1 MTAESVAAIAD
12 QIAKGVDAKRCSH
25 RIVRGYFTFF
35 YVRSIDQAAFVAAIS
50 IGSISSE
57 YLEHI
62 DSQKPREKRRLIREK
77 IRALR
82 EYVRQELD
90 TEGGDDN

>member
-1 MTAESVAAIAD
+1 MTTESITAIAD
-12 QIAKGVDAKRCSH
+12 QIAKGIDSKRCTH

-35 YVRSIDQAAFVAAIS
+35 FVRSIDQAAFVAAIS

-62 DSQKPREKRRLIREK
+62 DAQKPREKRRLIREK
-77 IRALR
+77 IRMLR
-82 EYVRQELD
+82 ECVKRDL
-90 TEGGDDN
+90 GGDDE

>member
-12 QIAKGVDAKRCSH
+12 QIAKGVDAKRCTH
-25 RIVRGYFTFF
+25 RIVRGYFIFLYAIEIT
-35 YVRSIDQAAFVAAIS
+35 VDAFAVSAS

-77 IRALR
+77 IRGLR
-82 EYVRQELD
+82 EYVRQEL
-90 TEGGDDN
+90 GGDDNDN

>member
-1 MTAESVAAIAD
+1 MTTESITAIAD

-25 RIVRGYFTFF
+25 RILRGYFVF
-35 YVRSIDQAAFVAAIS
+35 YLITAMNELAFVAAVS

-77 IRALR
+77 IRGLR
-82 EYVRQELD
+82 EYVRQEL
-90 TEGGDDN
+90 GGDDE

>member
-12 QIAKGVDAKRCSH
+12 QIAKGVDAKRCTH
-25 RIVRGYFTFF
+25 RIVSGYFLFLYAVEVT
-35 YVRSIDQAAFVAAIS
+35 VDAFAVSAS

-62 DSQKPREKRRLIREK
+62 DAQKPREKRRLIREK
-77 IRALR
+77 IRVLR
-82 EYVRQELD
+82 ECVREL
-90 TEGGDDN
+90 GGDDDGC

>member
-1 MTAESVAAIAD
+1 MMTAESVLAIAD
-12 QIAKGVDAKRCSH
+12 QIAKGVDARRCTH
-25 RIVRGYFTFF
+25 RIVRGYFLFLYAVEIT
-35 YVRSIDQAAFVAAIS
+35 VDAFAVSAS

-82 EYVRQELD
+82 ECVRDL
-90 TEGGDDN
+90 GGEND